1 MAHLVTN
8 YIISDFLDLF
18 ELNIGTDIDFENF
31 TRFLI
36 RVHSMG
42 ELIFEKKNFE
52 THGIRKPLVMIPI
65 FTKNISFEKN

>member
-42 ELIFEKKNFE
+42 ELIFEKKTLRPMEFAN
-52 THGIRKPLVMIPI
+52 H
-65 FTKNISFEKN
+65 